1 MILYN
6 YTLRTIQCLA
16 THIKRA
22 RGLTLFLVV
31 WNTVFG
37 TYLLF
42 VPPWLTAFYLYPS
55 GGGPRDGNFIYIIC
69 FCLLVPFLFFPQFF
83 GLCVTG
89 DCPLSPLPFLPGS
102 SALVSNLEPF
112 ALSGSVPVA
121 YLFFTSS
128 PFAYSSFCLE
138 SRKTMANIGICHW
151 LLYFWIPLSRAINW
165 NYQWRTC
172 AYGSIT
178 WFSEVRSVHL
188 FWSDLFYWAFTVGDL
203 CVVNAHIPD

>member
-42 VPPWLTAFYLYPS
+42 VPPWLTAFHLYPS

-69 FCLLVPFLFFPQFF
+69 FCLLVPFLFFPPILWLVCDWWLPPFPPSIPAW
-83 GLCVTG
+83 L
-89 DCPLSPLPFLPGS
+89 LSPRFQS
-102 SALVSNLEPF
+102 
-112 ALSGSVPVA
+112 
-121 YLFFTSS
+121 
-128 PFAYSSFCLE
+128 
-138 SRKTMANIGICHW
+138 
-151 LLYFWIPLSRAINW
+151 
-165 NYQWRTC
+165 
-172 AYGSIT
+172 
-178 WFSEVRSVHL
+178 
-188 FWSDLFYWAFTVGDL
+188 WAFRSFWFCSCSVSLLHFITICLFLILPREPEDNGKYWYLSLASVLLDSFIKGD
-203 CVVNAHIPD
+203 